1 MSSKTWNGNFAH
13 NLRLIKGQFFVENY
27 GLYYCVTQNLLFG
40 CLEFVS
46 FLFASRIKK
55 GTFLNDY
62 FRKPK
67 NPCTLR
73 SVQISVSVGKY
84 PKVDFLNILLRDRLW
99 SAHLYTFID
108 DNIFGLRKWPNSL
121 QRTFWNFLLDF
132 RRTQGSKGQ
141 KSTIEFNGI

>member
-55 GTFLNDY
+55 RTFLNDY

-67 NPCTLR
+67 NPCSLR

-84 PKVDFLNILLRDRLW
+84 PKVDFLNILLRDRLCDQLIYILLLMIISLASENGQIPCRELSETFFW
-99 SAHLYTFID
+99 ISVAH
-108 DNIFGLRKWPNSL
+108 KA
-121 QRTFWNFLLDF
+121 QRVKN
-132 RRTQGSKGQ
+132 RP
-141 KSTIEFNGI
+141 